1 MSEGRILFQG
11 PIKEIWKDEED
22 STGLSRVLTEQAQY
36 FRDLRFEGK
45 TWEEARKLTDEKF
58 DPIIEKILYPKGR
71 PEKKKI
77 KLNQWY
83 PYFGK
88 PLGMSDHKFTIQGRV
103 PYKRLFIQTKFRFR
117 FVLDGQGIYAEIDPN
132 KELYPNGIEIT
143 EQMKEWL
150 SGLLDE
156 FDFELDL
163 STEQR
168 GQ

>member
-11 PIKEIWKDEED
+11 PIKDLWKDDED

-58 DPIIEKILYPKGR
+58 DPIIEKIQYPKGR

-83 PYFGK
+83 AYFGK
-88 PLGMSDHKFTIQGRV
+88 LLGKSGHNFTLGGGAKH
-103 PYKRLFIQTKFRFR
+103 PYARLLVQVQFRFR

-150 SGLLDE
+150 SYLLEE
-156 FDFELDL
+156 FDFELD
-163 STEQR
+163 TYI
-168 GQ
+168 